1 MGAGPMHSM
10 LAAVLMPARAHHIS
24 AAGCRI
30 GGPQA
35 FHPLTSA
42 TKRAPECA
50 ASEATLGHLFISS
63 FFARP
68 SSAAVFSLPYDSMTV
83 AIQATTPATF
93 EIKSANLPLVA
104 LLLKSTDLVALAR
117 ELEARFGDIPD
128 FFDQDALM
136 IDLSPLQAAAQ
147 AGQLVGEIDF
157 PSLITLLGSYQLV
170 PISVKGGSPVQ
181 MAAALQAG
189 LLPVPDAHL
198 VAARPVPMTAAA
210 PAEPVHTP
218 PPVPQGAMVIDKPL
232 RSGQQVYARGRDLVV
247 LSMVNAGAEVIADG
261 HIHVYAP
268 LRGKAMAGARGNA
281 DARIFSLALEA
292 ELLSIAGVYR
302 TSEHP
307 LPPGMAGK
315 PTQVRLVP
323 GDEGDKLVMNVMTA

>member
-1 MGAGPMHSM
+1 
-10 LAAVLMPARAHHIS
+10 
-24 AAGCRI
+24 
-30 GGPQA
+30 
-35 FHPLTSA
+35 
-42 TKRAPECA
+42 
-50 ASEATLGHLFISS
+50 
-63 FFARP
+63 
-68 SSAAVFSLPYDSMTV
+68 MTV
-83 AIQATTPATF
+83 ALQATTPATF

-104 LLLKSTDLVALAR
+104 LLLKSTDLVVLAR

-136 IDLSPLQAAAQ
+136 IDLTPLTQAA
-147 AGQLVGEIDF
+147 GDIDF
-157 PSLITLLGSYQLV
+157 PALISLLGSYQLV
-170 PISVKGGSPVQ
+170 PITAKGGSPAQ

-198 VAARPVPMTAAA
+198 VAPRPTVSTPPAPTPLAPAPAA
-210 PAEPVHTP
+210 PL
-218 PPVPQGAMVIDKPL
+218 GALVIDRPL

-247 LSMVNAGAEVIADG
+247 LAMVNAGAEVIADG

-268 LRGKAMAGARGNA
+268 LRGKAMAGARGNTE
-281 DARIFSLALEA
+281 ARIFSLALEA

-323 GDEGDKLVMNVMTA
+323 GDEGDKLVMNAMSA

>member
-1 MGAGPMHSM
+1 
-10 LAAVLMPARAHHIS
+10 
-24 AAGCRI
+24 
-30 GGPQA
+30 
-35 FHPLTSA
+35 
-42 TKRAPECA
+42 
-50 ASEATLGHLFISS
+50 
-63 FFARP
+63 
-68 SSAAVFSLPYDSMTV
+68 MTV
-83 AIQATTPATF
+83 ALQATTPATF

-117 ELEARFGDIPD
+117 ELDARFGDIPD

-136 IDLSPLQAAAQ
+136 VDLSPLPPAA
-147 AGQLVGEIDF
+147 GDIDF
-157 PSLITLLGSYQLV
+157 PALISLLGSYQLV
-170 PISVKGGSPVQ
+170 PLTAKGGSPAQ

-198 VAARPVPMTAAA
+198 VPARPAVAA
-210 PAEPVHTP
+210 PPAPTPVA
-218 PPVPQGAMVIDKPL
+218 PVASAPAAPLGALVVDKPL

-247 LSMVNAGAEVIADG
+247 LAMVNAGAEVIADG

-268 LRGKAMAGARGNA
+268 LRGKAMAGARGNTE
-281 DARIFSLALEA
+281 ARIFSLALEA

-323 GDEGDKLVMNVMTA
+323 GDEGDKLVMNVMAA